1 MIKAIIRGELLTLDQ
16 GEWLGASPGLLEK
29 LEAATED
36 GRQVPGGSDPA
47 PELTIA
53 EFVVNSLGGRIT
65 AYVPD
70 DEADDPNLPPVI
82 YSSAP

>member
-16 GEWLGASPGLLEK
+16 AEWQGASPGLLEK

-36 GRQVPGGSDPA
+36 GIKIPGGSDPA
-47 PELTIA
+47 PELIVA

-65 AYVPD
+65 EYVPD
-70 DEADDPNLPPVI
+70 EDDDPNLPPVI
-82 YSSAP
+82 YSSGP

>member
-16 GEWLGASPGLLEK
+16 AEWQGASPGLLEK

-36 GRQVPGGSDPA
+36 GIAEVWGSDPA
-47 PELTIA
+47 PELIVA

-70 DEADDPNLPPVI
+70 EEDNPNLPPLI
-82 YSSAP
+82 YSSVP

>member
-16 GEWLGASPGLLEK
+16 AEWQGASPGLLEK

-36 GRQVPGGSDPA
+36 GLQTLRGDNPA
-47 PELTIA
+47 PELTVA

-65 AYVPD
+65 GYVPD
-70 DEADDPNLPPVI
+70 EDDDPNLPPVI
-82 YSSAP
+82 YSSA